1 MILCILPAAAGESGK
16 VRIARSLPLARTE
29 ICAMLAFITR
39 PSNLAIPGLG
49 LGLTVLTMMGT
60 AVSTTIGAKTGTGP
74 CARAGE
80 ENPAASSN
88 AAVPGRDM
96 CLNSFIRDS
105 FQVVGGDSQGLEK
118 THVLRG
124 HG

>member
-29 ICAMLAFITR
+29 ICAMLAFITK

-60 AVSTTIGAKTGTGP
+60 AVSTTIGTTAGIGP

-80 ENPAASSN
+80 ESPAASRR
-88 AAVPGRDM
+88 AAVPGSDM
-96 CLNSFIRDS
+96 SLSSFIPGS
-105 FQVVGGDSQGLEK
+105 FQVVRGDSQGLEK
-118 THVLRG
+118 THVLWG
-124 HG
+124 